1 MRATALRIPLSELK
15 DAEFVKVAEQYVPS
29 YAVTKSKLKA
39 SRVSVFGIVV
49 RRYDGENFTSIK
61 LDDFTNTIDVM
72 AFEDAQELLKDIKE
86 GSSVKVIGRVR
97 QGNNGLFIALEG
109 IQRLSFKEEMFKRLE
124 IIKAFTQA
132 IKDIQKEQKSRLD
145 GKSGAKKNKAK
156 NADKKQM
163 LSEFVHADE
172 IVVEREVVK

>member
-1 MRATALRIPLSELK
+1 MRATALRIPLSELE

-49 RRYDGENFTSIK
+49 RRYEGENFTSIK
-61 LDDFTNTIDVM
+61 LDDFTGVADVI
-72 AFEDAQELLKDIKE
+72 AFENNQGLLKNIKE
-86 GSSVKVIGRVR
+86 GNAVKVIGRVR

-109 IQRLSFKEEMFKRLE
+109 IQKLNFKGEMFKRLE
-124 IIKAFTQA
+124 IIKDFTSRL
-132 IKDIQKEQKSRLD
+132 KKIQKEQKED
-145 GKSGAKKNKAK
+145 KGKGSKEKAKKNAGEKR
-156 NADKKQM
+156 M
-163 LSEFVHADE
+163 LDEFIHADE